1 MPRIVQIITTVHDRH
16 TAEEMGR
23 RLVEEKL
30 VACCQIAGPIR
41 SIYWWKGTIEQADEW
56 YCIMKTKEA
65 LYRAAEDAI
74 HRLHPYEVPEIIGVP
89 ILNALE
95 DYAAWVERET
105 I

>member
-1 MPRIVQIITTVHDRH
+1 
-16 TAEEMGR
+16 MGR

-41 SIYWWKGTIEQADEW
+41 SIYWWKGTIEQTDEW

-65 LYRAAEDAI
+65 LYPAAEDAI
-74 HRLHPYEVPEIIGVP
+74 RRLHPYEVPEIIGVP
-89 ILNALE
+89 IPNALE